1 MAVTVVRAES
11 FDGTLVTDMTDATN
25 TLHALLDAY
34 LRCPVEAARTELE
47 QALRSYQTEW
57 IRARAGVDAPPPPA
71 AAPAAPAA
79 KPVVAKPR
87 FPIASAD
94 LDVLKR
100 LADGWPGTTA
110 DVARWAWFEN
120 RELVTLDPNPAGE
133 GPEVLRL
140 TPLGWAAI
148 GRMPAD

>member
-1 MAVTVVRAES
+1 
-11 FDGTLVTDMTDATN
+11 MTDATN

-34 LRCPVEAARTELE
+34 LRCPVDSVRTELE
-47 QALRSYQTEW
+47 QALRSYQTDW
-57 IRARAGVDAPPPPA
+57 IRARAGADAPPQA
-71 AAPAAPAA
+71 KAKAEEAPA
-79 KPVVAKPR
+79 PVKKAIVPKPR

-94 LDVLKR
+94 LEVLKR

-133 GPEVLRL
+133 GPEMLRL

-148 GRMPAD
+148 GRMPED

>member
-1 MAVTVVRAES
+1 
-11 FDGTLVTDMTDATN
+11 MTDATN

-34 LRCPVEAARTELE
+34 LRCPVDSARAELE
-47 QALRSYQTEW
+47 QALRGYQTDW
-57 IRARAGVDAPPPPA
+57 IRARTGSDAPALPA
-71 AAPAAPAA
+71 TGAGTGAEAAPAKKA
-79 KPVVAKPR
+79 VVPKPR
-87 FPIASAD
+87 FPIASSD
-94 LDVLKR
+94 LEILKR

-110 DVARWAWFEN
+110 EVARWAWFEN

-148 GRMPAD
+148 GRMPED

>member
-1 MAVTVVRAES
+1 
-11 FDGTLVTDMTDATN
+11 MTDATN

-47 QALRSYQTEW
+47 QALRGYQTDW
-57 IRARAGVDAPPPPA
+57 IRARAGADAPPLPA
-71 AAPAAPAA
+71 AAPAPAPAP
-79 KPVVAKPR
+79 KPAVAKPR

-94 LDVLKR
+94 IEVLKR

-110 DVARWAWFEN
+110 EVTRWAWFEN
-120 RELVTLDPNPAGE
+120 RELVTLEPNPAGA

-140 TPLGWAAI
+140 APLGWAAI
-148 GRMPAD
+148 GRMPPD